1 MHAQRWNWDHIR
13 VRFLLALQ
21 LQLHGHEHIVH
32 LLPAVQNQNPE
43 HLHIWCCSWVLT
55 MPKEYVNCKK
65 GYLQNQISELLTVL
79 WWLPEYILPTREMTK
94 PSPLN
99 MQTKKMP
106 ISNRAVQVVR
116 SRKSGGG
123 WGANHPNPDCTT
135 GSRIS
140 GREEK
145 GPGLLHA
152 LVNNNRISS
161 STNLSTTA
169 VSHPPTS
176 LRHSSSMVRIED
188 IRSTCQML
196 AWGWHLQRLTT

>member
-1 MHAQRWNWDHIR
+1 MELKSHSSA
-13 VRFLLALQ
+13 VSV
-21 LQLHGHEHIVH
+21 G
-32 LLPAVQNQNPE
+32 PAVAVAVAWSRARSTCYQQYKIRIRSTCIYDAALE
-43 HLHIWCCSWVLT
+43 SWRCRKSMLT
-55 MPKEYVNCKK
+55 VRRD
-65 GYLQNQISELLTVL
+65 YLQNQISELLTVL

-94 PSPLN
+94 PSPRN